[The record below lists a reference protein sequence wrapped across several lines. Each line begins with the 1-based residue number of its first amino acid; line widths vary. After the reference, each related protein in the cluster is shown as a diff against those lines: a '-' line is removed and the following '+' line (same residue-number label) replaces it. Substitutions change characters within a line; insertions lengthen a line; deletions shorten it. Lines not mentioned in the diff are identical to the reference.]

1 MTKFSAPQQSQLAQ
15 IGAFLRDHRE
25 KQGKSLEDI
34 AICTYIRPQL
44 LNGLETGDPDVLPE
58 PIFVQGFIRRYAEAM
73 GLNGLELAQQFT
85 VDSIPS
91 TPRPTRPASPTD
103 SATTRIT
110 RLTPPPLTDSQ
121 TLHSPATPIAIAETS
136 VAPEQP
142 AIAEVAAV
150 SDGDL
155 KAASIPY
162 AGEPVAEPVPA
173 QVTESASQTAEPV
186 DFTTADL
193 ADVQVK
199 ERPSETSGDPD
210 RSDRNGGGLNSNS
223 FDDGDFNHLNSSD
236 LNGGELNPDELNSS
250 SLNDDSLNDDSLNGD
265 SPQLDPVETPL
276 SSNAHSAPIQF
287 DDDLPEAF
295 TTQAAT
301 RVALPTASG
310 IEPVGVE
317 YSGSKSANLTPLIIG
332 GLVAVL
338 AAGAAVLF
346 TLFGGGDRQPGNA
359 NSPDAVE
366 QTTGGTGAD
375 AVSEVPETTPNEVA
389 AQPPVSTAPVYV
401 EATATSEAW
410 VSIIADGNP
419 TPIFEGTLQP
429 GDTQVWEAQEKL
441 SVYAGDPGALQ
452 LSANGAEATVMGEPG
467 QPAEKTFP

>member
-44 LNGLETGDPDVLPE
+44 LNGLETGNPDVLPE

-142 AIAEVAAV
+142 AIVEVAAV
-150 SDGDL
+150 SEADP
-155 KAASIPY
+155 KAASILY
-162 AGEPVAEPVPA
+162 ADEPVAKPLPA
-173 QVTESASQTAEPV
+173 QVTESALPMAEP
-186 DFTTADL
+186 

-199 ERPSETSGDPD
+199 ERPSETSGDPN
-210 RSDRNGGGLNSNS
+210 RSDSNGGGLNSNS
-223 FDDGDFNHLNSSD
+223 FDDGDFNHLNSSE
-236 LNGGELNPDELNSS
+236 LNGGELNPDELNGS
-250 SLNDDSLNDDSLNGD
+250 SLNGDSLNGD
-265 SPQLDPVETPL
+265 SHQLDPVETPL

-346 TLFGGGDRQPGNA
+346 TLFGGGDRQPGIA

-366 QTTGGTGAD
+366 QTTGGTGAE
-375 AVSEVPETTPNEVA
+375 AVSEVPETTPNEVV

-452 LSANGAEATVMGEPG
+452 LSANGAEAAVMGEPG